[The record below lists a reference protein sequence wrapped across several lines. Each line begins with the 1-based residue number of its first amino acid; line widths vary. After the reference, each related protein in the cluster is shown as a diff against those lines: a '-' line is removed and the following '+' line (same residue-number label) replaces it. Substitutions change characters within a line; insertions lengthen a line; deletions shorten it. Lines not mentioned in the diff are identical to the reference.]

1 MRARGL
7 REGRESGQALILA
20 LGGALALLVIL
31 AANLVWIATEPH
43 SDPETL
49 RFQNRL
55 TQTIYRDYR
64 C

>member
-1 MRARGL
+1 MRDPQGVWRG
-7 REGRESGQALILA
+7 LA
-20 LGGALALLVIL
+20 LGGAIALLVIL

-49 RFQNRL
+49 RFWERL
-55 TQTIYRDYR
+55 IEAIYRDYR